1 MSDLFHRPEYA
12 REIAASL
19 LRPGPLEQGA
29 RSGVFLSGMR
39 RIGKTTF
46 VRQDLMPELCKLGA
60 LPIYVDLWA
69 DKLRAPSALVHEA
82 VREAV
87 QSLPSGASDWLA
99 SLRRRVTGVDVGLG
113 PLKLGV
119 KLDSLGQPGGA
130 TLADVFEALVRHTQ
144 ANVVLIVDEVQH
156 AVGSEDGMHLLH
168 ALKAARDRVNT
179 ATDLPGKFIFL
190 GTGSHKSLVA
200 DMATRRSHPFAGAVG
215 AEFQVLG
222 VDFVQWRL
230 EQIARHD
237 GRAILP
243 SLQAAAEGFGVM
255 GHRPEEL
262 EKALRE
268 LQRQGQLQA
277 QSQGSASLETDA
289 LFRAICQALA
299 SAAAD
304 VDLAAI
310 DGLGLLA
317 AAIYARIARQEC
329 SGLFSADALAEY
341 AGQTGVSVD
350 VPQVQ
355 NTLNKMI
362 AANLV
367 LRVGHGRYEVA
378 DPFVRSAWLSRDQWA
393 QALTGP
399 QP

>member
-222 VDFVQWRL
+222 VDFVQCGWSRL
-230 EQIARHD
+230 PGTTGVPSCPRSRPPPKGLASW
-237 GRAILP
+237 AI
-243 SLQAAAEGFGVM
+243 
-255 GHRPEEL
+255 
-262 EKALRE
+262 ALRSWKKPC
-268 LQRQGQLQA
+268 A
-277 QSQGSASLETDA
+277 SSSAKASCKRNPKA
-289 LFRAICQALA
+289 RRAWRPMPCFAPFARPLRRRRPMWISPPLMALA
-299 SAAAD
+299 CWRRPFMRASPGRSVRACSA
-304 VDLAAI
+304 
-310 DGLGLLA
+310 
-317 AAIYARIARQEC
+317 QM
-329 SGLFSADALAEY
+329 
-341 AGQTGVSVD
+341 
-350 VPQVQ
+350 P
-355 NTLNKMI
+355 
-362 AANLV
+362 
-367 LRVGHGRYEVA
+367 
-378 DPFVRSAWLSRDQWA
+378 WLSTRA
-393 QALTGP
+393 KRV
-399 QP
+399 